1 MRCIKMVAAISQKT
15 KMIEQVIT
23 CEGDSIHRCLQQITQ
38 DIQNSLI
45 SSAEKKG
52 SLNLVGLKE
61 QVEGH
66 RVDVLKKSSIMFG
79 TY

>member
-1 MRCIKMVAAISQKT
+1 MVATISQKT
-15 KMIEQVIT
+15 KMVEQVVT
-23 CEGDSIHRCLQQITQ
+23 CEGDSISRYLQQITQ

-45 SSAEKKG
+45 SSAENKG
-52 SLNLVGLKE
+52 SLNLVSLKE